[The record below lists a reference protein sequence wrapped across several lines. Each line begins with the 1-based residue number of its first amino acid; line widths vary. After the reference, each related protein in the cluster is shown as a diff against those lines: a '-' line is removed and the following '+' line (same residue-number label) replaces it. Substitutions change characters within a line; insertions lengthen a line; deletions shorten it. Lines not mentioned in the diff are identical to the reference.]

1 MNPLECPAMSR
12 RLRQA
17 LVLTAAALQIAA
29 PLSAY
34 ARVPVLPVQGD
45 LCSAANVPMRVKTAH
60 GAPTPAPHHCAQ
72 SLCCI
77 GGATGA
83 GATPCVPARAVP
95 ADVAGHVLPAVTASI
110 APASIIAAAPPRGP
124 PSRA

>member
-1 MNPLECPAMSR
+1 MSR
-12 RLRQA
+12 RFR
-17 LVLTAAALQIAA
+17 LVIVLAAAALQIAA

-34 ARVPVLPVQGD
+34 ARVAAPPVQGE
-45 LCSAANVPMRVKTAH
+45 LCSAASVPVRFKTAH

-77 GGATGA
+77 GSATGA
-83 GATPCVPARAVP
+83 GATPCLSAHSVL
-95 ADVAGHVLPAVTASI
+95 ADVAGRVLPGATPSI
-110 APASIIAAAPPRGP
+110 AAASIIAAAPPRGP